1 MKWTENYRIN
11 SHDCDAAGKVRPSL
25 ILRYMQ
31 ETANLQLHNLGP
43 TTDELIHD
51 DRAFILSRINMS
63 IYADLY
69 AYDNISV
76 SSWASES
83 RGVSFN
89 RCYQIH
95 RNGELIAEA
104 ASVWGL
110 IGISDHKIY
119 RVEDVT
125 LGFDTDEPLELDAP
139 RRVHIPRDISLSLI
153 GERPIVYSDLDLN
166 QHMNNTNYPDM
177 LCDFIPDIVN
187 QRILSISISFA
198 GEARLGETLKV
209 YMGKEEEQYYFRTIR
224 SDGSINVE
232 AMIMV
237 ED

>member
-31 ETANLQLHNLGP
+31 ETANLQLKALGP
-43 TTDELIHD
+43 TSKELIAE
-51 DRAFILSRINMS
+51 DRAFIFSRINMS
-63 IYADLY
+63 IYGTLH
-69 AYDNISV
+69 AYDDITV
-76 SSWASES
+76 SSWACES

-89 RCYQIH
+89 RCYQI
-95 RNGELIAEA
+95 RRGDEIIAEA

-110 IGISDHKIY
+110 IGISNRRIY
-119 RVEDVT
+119 RVEDVI
-125 LGFDTDEPLELDAP
+125 LGFDVDEPLELDAP
-139 RRVHIPRDISLSLI
+139 KRVHIPRELSLALV
-153 GERPIVYSDLDLN
+153 GERTVVYSDLDIN

-177 LCDFIPDIVN
+177 LCDFMPDAVKK
-187 QRILSISISFA
+187 RILSVNISFA
-198 GEARLGETLKV
+198 GEAKLGETLKI
-209 YMGKEEEQYYFRTIR
+209 YMCESDGQYYFRTIR
-224 SDGSINVE
+224 TDGAINVE